1 MKKNK
6 PNILFILTD
15 QQRRDSMK
23 AYGNNWINTPNL
35 DSLSEKSFVFEN
47 TYVTQPVCTPA
58 RASIMTGLYP
68 QKTGLHRNNIPLDKN
83 IDTIG
88 DLINEDY
95 YNAHMGKWHLGDDM
109 IAQRGFDKW
118 IGVEDFQRIR
128 STKKE
133 YRYVESPYNNWLKS
147 FGINPPEIE
156 KTYEAWVGNANL
168 TEEQTQAGFLG
179 HEASKFITEF
189 PKSAYKEKPWML
201 FVNFFEPH
209 PPYTGPFNGLYDPDK
224 IEVGPSFRKR
234 PDNGSLI
241 NKLRSDFYMSGGVNP
256 LGAEGGDIHD
266 TTTEEGFRKL
276 RAQYFANVTLVDN
289 QIGKILKALD
299 ESGESDNTIIIFTSE
314 HGEMGGDHGMLEK
327 RSLYEESSNV
337 PLLIHVPELNNN
349 KKTNIKGS
357 ISQVDLVPTIL
368 DLTSSEIPK
377 TLHGNSL
384 VPVLKGDA
392 NLKNND
398 VFIQWNGMN
407 DRNLGSPEI
416 NRMIAVPW
424 RGVITGNRWKLNL
437 SPGDQ
442 CELYDLNTDPY
453 EMNNLFNFSG
463 QKDRIR
469 DMAARIRVWQ
479 DFTEDD
485 MVLPTV

>member
-1 MKKNK
+1 
-6 PNILFILTD
+6 
-15 QQRRDSMK
+15 
-23 AYGNNWINTPNL
+23 
-35 DSLSEKSFVFEN
+35 
-47 TYVTQPVCTPA
+47 
-58 RASIMTGLYP
+58 
-68 QKTGLHRNNIPLDKN
+68 
-83 IDTIG
+83 
-88 DLINEDY
+88 
-95 YNAHMGKWHLGDDM
+95 
-109 IAQRGFDKW
+109 
-118 IGVEDFQRIR
+118 
-128 STKKE
+128 
-133 YRYVESPYNNWLKS
+133 
-147 FGINPPEIE
+147 
-156 KTYEAWVGNANL
+156 
-168 TEEQTQAGFLG
+168 
-179 HEASKFITEF
+179 
-189 PKSAYKEKPWML
+189 
-201 FVNFFEPH
+201 
-209 PPYTGPFNGLYDPDK
+209 
-224 IEVGPSFRKR
+224 
-234 PDNGSLI
+234 
-241 NKLRSDFYMSGGVNP
+241 MSGGVNP

-289 QIGKILKALD
+289 QIGKILNALE